1 MRISDE
7 FRRVLFRSAQL
18 PPSQTSL
25 TIRQSN
31 VHDDWQEHVPAPPSA
46 GECIALLPC
55 HRRSHETDASTG
67 RFRCHP
73 RGGGCPI
80 PVAEIPDPARSEE
93 HTSEL
98 QSLMRISY
106 AVFYLKK
113 KTNKNP
119 S

>member
-80 PVAEIPDPARSEE
+80 PVAEIPDPAGERQDPSPPLKCQPRSEE
-93 HTSEL
+93 RSGG
-98 QSLMRISY
+98 
-106 AVFYLKK
+106 KK
-113 KTNKNP
+113 
-119 S
+119 

>member
-1 MRISDE
+1 MI
-7 FRRVLFRSAQL
+7 RRPPRSTRTATLCPYTTLFRS
-18 PPSQTSL
+18 SQTSL

-80 PVAEIPDPARSEE
+80 PVAEIPDPAGER
-93 HTSEL
+93 
-98 QSLMRISY
+98 Q
-106 AVFYLKK
+106 V
-113 KTNKNP
+113 P
-119 S
+119 SPPI